1 MCGLAGLFG
10 SLGIERTRESVER
23 MLQVQAHR
31 GPDSSGVW
39 CGTVNGVD
47 IGVGLRRLRILDLS
61 DAADQP
67 MLSDDGRFVLVFNGE
82 IYNYIELRD
91 ELAAAGARFRT
102 DGDTEVLLQALILW
116 GPGALERL
124 NGMWA
129 LAFLDCFD
137 GRIILSRDRFGI
149 KPLYTYTDER
159 GLFISSEIKAILE
172 VAGRRFRVNARTA
185 NAYLRQSVLC
195 ASPATF
201 FSEIEELPAGHFA
214 SVAVKDLRKKPLN
227 LQRYWVIPTEL
238 PKPLNETELVDVVRR
253 AFIDS
258 VKLRLR
264 SDVPV
269 GVLLSG
275 GIDSSSIAAA
285 VHHLEPH
292 RDDIKLISAVGG
304 SGGQDEQPFIDI
316 LANHLNWAVEKV
328 VLDYPPSSA
337 LDRISDVS
345 WFNDEPIGGF
355 STVAHYL
362 LMKRARDL
370 GITVLLSGQGADENL
385 CGYKKYLGFYLQDL
399 IASGRWVAASQVL
412 HQFVRTRTLL
422 SQFNYHEA
430 KRYLPRPF
438 RLPESEI
445 RGPALRG
452 DTHWVDVGLNGAGVV
467 KRQVVDIEKLSVPVL
482 VHYEDR
488 MSMAFSREI
497 RLPFLDYRLVS
508 LLVPLPVELKLRD
521 GWTKWVF
528 RRAMESMLPK
538 EIAWRKDKQHF
549 IVPQSQWMKRE
560 LRDQMCSLIES
571 EWITERLGLIDRRK
585 FGKVY
590 GAYLRQPY
598 SGGRLGIKDVLPP
611 IALELWARR
620 FEMHLSS

>member
-23 MLQVQAHR
+23 MLQVQSHR

-39 CGTVNGVD
+39 CGTVSGMH
-47 IGVGLRRLRILDLS
+47 IGLGLRRLKILDLS

-82 IYNYIELRD
+82 IYNYIELRH

-102 DGDTEVLLQALILW
+102 DGDTEVLLRALILW
-116 GPGALERL
+116 GPAALDRL

-129 LAFLDCFD
+129 LALLDCLH
-137 GRIILSRDRFGI
+137 GEILLSRDRFGV

-159 GLFISSEIKAILE
+159 GLFVSSEIKAILE
-172 VAGRRFRVNARTA
+172 VADRSFSIKASTA
-185 NAYLRQSVLC
+185 NAYLSQSVLC
-195 ASPATF
+195 ASRATF
-201 FSEIEELPAGHFA
+201 FSEIEEFPAGHFA
-214 SVAVKDLRKKPLN
+214 TVSVKDLRKKSLDT
-227 LQRYWVIPTEL
+227 QRYWTIPTQL
-238 PKPLNETELVDVVRR
+238 PERLNESELIEAVRQT
-253 AFIDS
+253 FIDS

-285 VHHLEPH
+285 VHYLEP
-292 RDDIKLISAVGG
+292 RRNDIKLISAVGG
-304 SGGQDEQPFIDI
+304 IGEQDEQPFIDVM
-316 LANHLNWAVEKV
+316 ANHLNWPAEKV

-337 LDRISDVS
+337 LQLISDVS

-362 LMKRARDL
+362 LMKRAKDL

-385 CGYKKYLGFYLQDL
+385 CGYKKYLGFYLQEL
-399 IASGRWVAASQVL
+399 IASGRWLAAGQVL
-412 HQFVRTRTLL
+412 QQFFRRGTVL

-430 KRYLPRPF
+430 KRYFPRAF
-438 RLPESEI
+438 RLPEIEI
-445 RGPALRG
+445 RGPRLLD
-452 DTHWVDVGLNGAGVV
+452 DTQWVHTGLNGGGVV
-467 KRQVVDIEKLSVPVL
+467 KRQAIDFEKLSVPAL

-488 MSMAFSREI
+488 MSMAVGREI

-508 LLVPLPVELKLRD
+508 LLVPLPVDFKLRA
-521 GWTKWVF
+521 GWTKWIF
-528 RRAMESMLPK
+528 RRALEPLVPK
-538 EIAWRKDKQHF
+538 EIAWRKDKQPF
-549 IVPQSQWMKRE
+549 VVPQNQWFRCRTSG
-560 LRDQMCSLIES
+560 RDHE
-571 EWITERLGLIDRRK
+571 T
-585 FGKVY
+585 
-590 GAYLRQPY
+590 
-598 SGGRLGIKDVLPP
+598 
-611 IALELWARR
+611 ARNGVG
-620 FEMHLSS
+620 H

>member
-10 SLGIERTRESVER
+10 CLGTERTRESVER
-23 MLQVQAHR
+23 MLHVQAHR

-39 CGTVNGVD
+39 CGTVDGVD

-67 MLSDDGRFVLVFNGE
+67 ILSEDGRFVLVFNGE

-91 ELAAAGARFRT
+91 ELAAAGVRFRT
-102 DGDTEVLLQALILW
+102 AGDTEVLFQALIFW
-116 GPGALERL
+116 RTATFERL

-129 LAFLDCFD
+129 LAFLDCLE
-137 GRIILSRDRFGI
+137 GKVLVSRDRFGV

-159 GLFISSEIKAILE
+159 GLFVASEIKAILE
-172 VAGRRFRVNARTA
+172 VAGRRFRVNASTA

-195 ASPATF
+195 ASRATF
-201 FSEIEELPAGHFA
+201 FSGIEEFPPGHFA
-214 SVAVKDLRKKPLN
+214 NVTVKDLRKKPVN
-227 LQRYWVIPTEL
+227 PQRYWAIPTEL
-238 PKPLNETELVDVVRR
+238 SESRNQSELIDVVRQV
-253 AFIDS
+253 FIDS

-285 VHHLEPH
+285 VRHLDPH

-304 SGGQDEQPFIDI
+304 IGGQDEQPFIDI
-316 LANHLNWAVEKV
+316 VANHLNWPVEKV

-370 GITVLLSGQGADENL
+370 GITVLLSGQGADEAL
-385 CGYKKYLGFYLQDL
+385 CGYRKYLGFYLQEL
-399 IASGRWVAASQVL
+399 ITSGRWLAAGQVL
-412 HQFVRTRTLL
+412 QQFVRTRAVL
-422 SQFNYHEA
+422 SQFDYDEA
-430 KRYLPRPF
+430 KRYLPRAF
-438 RLPESEI
+438 RLPESDI
-445 RGPALRG
+445 RGPALR
-452 DTHWVDVGLNGAGVV
+452 DVTERVDVGLNGSGVV
-467 KRQVVDIEKLSVPVL
+467 KRQAVDIEKLSVPVL

-508 LLVPLPVELKLRD
+508 LLVPLPVELKLRN

-528 RRAMESMLPK
+528 RRAMESMLPN
-538 EIAWRKDKQHF
+538 EIAWRKDKQPF
-549 IVPQSQWMKRE
+549 IVPQGHWMKRE
-560 LRDQMCSLIES
+560 LRDQMYSLLAS
-571 EWITERLGLIDRRK
+571 EWITERLGLIDRQK
-585 FGKVY
+585 FSNVY
-590 GAYLRQPY
+590 GAYLRQSY

-611 IALELWARR
+611 VALELWARR
-620 FEMHLSS
+620 FETYLSS